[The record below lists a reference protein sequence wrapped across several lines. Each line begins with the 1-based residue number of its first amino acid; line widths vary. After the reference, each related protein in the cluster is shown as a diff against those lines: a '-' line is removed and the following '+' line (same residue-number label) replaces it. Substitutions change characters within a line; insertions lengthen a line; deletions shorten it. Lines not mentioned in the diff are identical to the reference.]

1 MTPLFGSLLQR
12 QHRIRD
18 SSAVGAAR
26 RDALRLA
33 EQLGQDETTAG
44 RVAVIVTELG
54 NNLTRHG
61 GGGDVFLQ
69 AIPSDTGNSLEVI
82 AVDRGPG
89 MADLQQCLRD
99 GYSTGGTPGT
109 GLGAVQRLATEFD
122 IDSIPGQ
129 GTVVFARVGQPSTLR
144 FGAVCSPKE
153 GETECGDTWR
163 LAHDGTERYSLLV
176 ADGLG
181 HGPLAATAA
190 NAAADAFSR
199 APFDPP
205 QIQIERAHQS
215 LMSTRGA
222 AVACAEW
229 SARAVISYSGI
240 GNIAGRLSAADSSRG
255 LVSHNGTLGFQLRR
269 VQQFDYPIS
278 NGTLLIMHSDGLSA
292 RWDLNDHPGLRRH
305 HPALIAA
312 TLYRDHTRGRDDA
325 TIVVV
330 GL

>member
-1 MTPLFGSLLQR
+1 MTRLFGSLLQR
-12 QHRIRD
+12 QHRIRE

-44 RVAVIVTELG
+44 KVAVIATELG

-61 GGGDVFLQ
+61 GGGDLFLQ
-69 AIPSDTGNSLEVI
+69 AIPSDAGNSLEII
-82 AVDRGPG
+82 AIDRGPG
-89 MADLQQCLRD
+89 MTDLQQCLRD
-99 GYSTGGTPGT
+99 GYSSGGTPGT
-109 GLGAVQRLATEFD
+109 GLGAVQRMATEFD
-122 IDSIPGQ
+122 IDSVPGK
-129 GTVVFARVGQPSTLR
+129 GTVVFARVGPPNTLR

-153 GETECGDTWR
+153 GEIESGDTWR
-163 LAHDGTERYSLLV
+163 LAQDGLARYSLMV

-181 HGPLAATAA
+181 HGSLAATAA
-190 NAAADAFSR
+190 NAAAESFTH

-205 QIQIERAHQS
+205 QIQIERAHQA
-215 LMSTRGA
+215 LTGTRGA
-222 AVACAEW
+222 AVACAQW
-229 SARAVISYSGI
+229 SATAAVAYAGI
-240 GNIAGRLSAADSSRG
+240 GNIAGRLATAESSRG

-292 RWDLNDHPGLRRH
+292 RWDLNDHQGLRRH

-325 TIVVV
+325 TILVVS
-330 GL
+330 L